1 MAKIR
6 NASEEYVQLVKNV
19 ANSTECGQ
27 IGKYVEINVFDM
39 ESSKK
44 DVIKVK
50 KTSLPME
57 VKLEGE
63 DMIDVYIYE
72 KAFDMV
78 EDKTKNFWIENA
90 LSQVSY
96 DIEKSK
102 VIIGK
107 EPTITLTEGI
117 LDKYKNTAIQE
128 LRLAA
133 LTIQQIIDKEKQEKE
148 ERKAK
153 KKGNKNQNY

>member
-6 NASEEYVQLVKNV
+6 NASDEYVKLVKNV
-19 ANSTECGQ
+19 ADQIG

-39 ESSKK
+39 NTSRK

-50 KTSLPME
+50 KTSVPME

-72 KAFDMV
+72 KAFDLV

-90 LSQVSY
+90 LSQVAY
-96 DIEKSK
+96 DMDKGKI
-102 VIIGK
+102 VIGK
-107 EPTITLTEGI
+107 EPTITITEGI
-117 LDKYKNTAIQE
+117 YEKYKNVAIQE

-133 LTIQQIIDKEKQEKE
+133 LTVQQILDKEKQEKAE
-148 ERKAK
+148 KKAERKK
-153 KKGNKNQNY
+153 KQGKY

>member
-6 NASEEYVQLVKNV
+6 NASDEYVKLVKNV
-19 ANSTECGQ
+19 ADQIG

-39 ESSKK
+39 NTSRK

-50 KTSLPME
+50 KTSVPME

-72 KAFDMV
+72 KAFDLV

-90 LSQVSY
+90 LSQVAY
-96 DIEKSK
+96 DMDKGKI
-102 VIIGK
+102 VIGK
-107 EPTITLTEGI
+107 EPTITITEGI
-117 LDKYKNTAIQE
+117 YEKYKNVAIQE

-133 LTIQQIIDKEKQEKE
+133 LTVQQILDKEKQEKE
-148 ERKAK
+148 EKKAERK
-153 KKGNKNQNY
+153 KKQGKY

>member
-6 NASEEYVQLVKNV
+6 NASEEYARLVKNV
-19 ANSTECGQ
+19 ADQCG

-39 ESSKK
+39 GSSKK

-50 KTSLPME
+50 KTSVPME

-72 KAFDMV
+72 KAFDLV

-90 LSQVSY
+90 LAQVSY
-96 DIEKSK
+96 DMDKGKI
-102 VIIGK
+102 VVGK

-117 LDKYKNTAIQE
+117 FEKYKNVAIQE
-128 LRLAA
+128 LRLAS
-133 LTIQQIIDKEKQEKE
+133 LTVQQIIDKEKQEKA
-148 ERKAK
+148 ERKAEK
-153 KKGNKNQNY
+153 KKKNGNY